1 MFGFAGAMNIKPDD
15 RMYVCLPLYHST
27 GSLIATGGP
36 LVAGAST
43 VIRDRFS
50 ASQFWD
56 DVVDYECTIIEY
68 IGELCRYLL
77 NSPVHPRETGHRL
90 RLACGNGLR
99 PDIWQDFQTRFCI
112 PRILEWYA
120 ATEGNAVLF
129 NFDQKIGAVGRIP
142 KWAERKFVTE
152 VVRFDIDTEQPVRG
166 EDGFCIK
173 CPPDE
178 VGELISQI
186 LNDPSRPS
194 QRFEGYADKAAT
206 EKKILH
212 DVFEKGDAWFRT
224 GDLMRKDALGY
235 FYFIDRIGD
244 TFRWKGENV
253 ATSEVAEA
261 LTVFPG
267 IKEANV
273 YGVVIPGMDG
283 RAGMAALVIEDSI
296 DLEDLHTH
304 IDRQLPGYARPIF
317 VRIQDHI
324 DATGTF
330 KQRKI
335 DLVMDGFD
343 PEKIDDPIYFAD
355 ARKKAFVPLD
365 VALFQELNTG
375 RIRL

>member
-1 MFGFAGAMNIKPDD
+1 M
-15 RMYVCLPLYHST
+15 
-27 GSLIATGGP
+27 
-36 LVAGAST
+36 
-43 VIRDRFS
+43 
-50 ASQFWD
+50 
-56 DVVDYECTIIEY
+56 
-68 IGELCRYLL
+68 
-77 NSPVHPRETGHRL
+77 
-90 RLACGNGLR
+90 
-99 PDIWQDFQTRFCI
+99 
-112 PRILEWYA
+112 
-120 ATEGNAVLF
+120 
-129 NFDQKIGAVGRIP
+129 
-142 KWAERKFVTE
+142 
-152 VVRFDIDTEQPVRG
+152 VRFDIDTEQPVRG

-296 DLEDLHTH
+296 DLEGLHTH
-304 IDRQLPGYARPIF
+304 IDQQLPGYARPIF

-355 ARKKAFVPLD
+355 ARKNAFVPLD